1 MERDILIRLAALE
14 NIDESLYNMLLAKL
28 NNTPISLFP
37 DANRATPRDMLRL
50 YALVLSQRES
60 QLAMA
65 EFTRVCVDKSTH
77 EYKGELT
84 ALRVKHDAYVESI
97 TPLIKDQVQQ
107 LKRSHA
113 QISELKDQMNTLKFQ
128 HDRMAAEHKQMQ
140 QELTQER
147 EKRHCLRPTY
157 RVLSTSLDTESLTP
171 EVKEALNVFQNML
184 KN

>member
-14 NIDESLYNMLLAKL
+14 NIDEYQYNMLLAKL
-28 NNTPISLFP
+28 NNTPISSFP
-37 DANRATPRDMLRL
+37 DAQHATQRDMLRL

-65 EFTRVCVDKSTH
+65 EFTRVCVETSVR
-77 EYKGELT
+77 ESKGELT
-84 ALRVKHDAYVESI
+84 ALRMKHDAYVESI
-97 TPLIKDQVQQ
+97 APLIKDQVQQ

-113 QISELKDQMNTLKFQ
+113 QISELKEQLNTFKFQ
-128 HDRMAAEHKQMQ
+128 HAQMAAEHKQMQ

-157 RVLSTSLDTESLTP
+157 RVLTTSLDAESLTP
-171 EVKEALNVFQNML
+171 EVKEALNIFQNVL
-184 KN
+184 RN